1 MVIEL
6 TPEME
11 STLSKIAER
20 RQLSLVEALRQILDH
35 EGWFDE
41 QVQQGIDQADRG
53 ELIPHEDVIKWLQTR
68 KSAQS

>member
-53 ELIPHEDVIKWLQTR
+53 ELIPHEDVIRWLQTR